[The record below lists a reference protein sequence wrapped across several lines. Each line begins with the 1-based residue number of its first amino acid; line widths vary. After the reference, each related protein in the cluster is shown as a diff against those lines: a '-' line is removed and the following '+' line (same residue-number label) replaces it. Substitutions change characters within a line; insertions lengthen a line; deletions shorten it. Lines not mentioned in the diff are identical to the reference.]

1 MATITL
7 NWNNPSTSAG
17 GTPQG
22 YYIYRANG
30 DIAPAV
36 SNGALTNMTK
46 LSGSTSHTTAGAA
59 NSASDATAASGSQY
73 TYCVVAYN
81 EAGEGITSDI
91 LHDTVTA

>member
-7 NWNNPSTSAG
+7 NWNNPSSSAG
-17 GTPQG
+17 GTPEG

-30 DIAPAV
+30 DITPNV
-36 SNGALTNMTK
+36 SNGGFTNMTK
-46 LSGSTSHTTAGAA
+46 LSGSTAHTSAGAA
-59 NSASDATAASGSQY
+59 NSATDTTATSGSEY

>member
-7 NWNNPSTSAG
+7 NWNNPSSSAG

-22 YYIYRANG
+22 YYIYRADG
-30 DIAPAV
+30 DINPAV

-46 LSGSTSHTTAGAA
+46 LSGSTAHTSAGTA
-59 NSASDATAASGSQY
+59 NSATDTTAVSGNDY